1 MKIQKI
7 DFNSGFLN
15 LLCRYIAPLSI
26 CEGLNDGSMISEN
39 EKRMISEMHFFL
51 KYVFCNLL
59 RYGSLISY
67 VSISYCLSSHKTYEK
82 YQDDEKRGT
91 HCFICSVKN
100 SASEI
105 CGLSHNTRDI
115 LKQALVPYVL
125 WILKIGRT
133 REQLL
138 NMRVSSYY
146 LRQFCVKV
154 GPWWPKT
161 KSWTPFLPLWWVSQ
175 IRCHFKPKS

>member
-1 MKIQKI
+1 MTDPWYLKMRKELYLKCIFK
-7 DFNSGFLN
+7 
-15 LLCRYIAPLSI
+15 
-26 CEGLNDGSMISEN
+26 
-39 EKRMISEMHFFL
+39 KRCVL
-51 KYVFCNLL
+51 CNLL
-59 RYGSLISY
+59 RYGSLMSYISN
-67 VSISYCLSSHKTYEK
+67 SYCLPSHKRYEK
-82 YQDDEKRGT
+82 YQDVEKRGT
-91 HCFICSVKN
+91 HCFIRSVKN

-115 LKQALVPYVL
+115 LKQALVPHVL
-125 WILKIGRT
+125 WMLKIKDGRW

-161 KSWTPFLPLWWVSQ
+161 KSWTPFLLLWWVGH
-175 IRCHFKPKS
+175 IRCRFKPRS